1 MENVSIISSAVIM
14 IISSIIF
21 SLIILEKKEFKVTKE
36 KILTIIIGIII
47 YSLIAMK
54 LEKTV
59 KTLWLCC
66 LYIVLFRRLL
76 KISYSDSLYLS
87 FLYIILT
94 IIPDIIF
101 IMFVILGLGK
111 SSEVFYSNYAGT
123 IIATI
128 SVNVMLI
135 MITYICRK
143 WLRKLI
149 KLKMN
154 NNKVI
159 IVYTVLTL
167 LCVLTIFYSAFEDIV
182 IDESLLLSAV
192 VMIVFVVILYS
203 LIKQK
208 IENNNI
214 IERYDKL
221 LEFIKIYE
229 VEIDEQKMI
238 RHESKNQL
246 STIKSKIVNKE
257 KEEKIIKY
265 IDSILNEHKSYNEE
279 KYGKFQY
286 LPANGLK
293 GLFYYKAMEA
303 EERGIKLS
311 INVSSKIENSLL
323 GNLPTEEFKELCR
336 LIGVYLDNAIEASE
350 ISEEKKMGLEIYKHE
365 ENIVIIIMNTYS
377 GMIDTEQVGNVKYST
392 KGKNRGYGLMLV
404 NKILKN
410 YDCFE
415 AIKNITDELYIQKLI
430 IKKI

>member
-311 INVSSKIENSLL
+311 INISSKIEKSLL